1 MRELSYQRRMIL
13 SKIFERIIHKQITS
27 YMTDKLAHSITVFRK
42 SQGTQTCLVVMLEN
56 WKREKLFKES
66 ETKGED

>member
-1 MRELSYQRRMIL
+1 MIL

-27 YMTDKLAHSITVFRK
+27 YITDKLAHFITGFRK

>member
-1 MRELSYQRRMIL
+1 
-13 SKIFERIIHKQITS
+13 
-27 YMTDKLAHSITVFRK
+27 MTNKLAHSITGFRK

-66 ETKGED
+66 ETKGEDL

>member
-27 YMTDKLAHSITVFRK
+27 YMTDKLAHSITGFRK